1 MGGMPQL
8 KFPRLEKAHRWR
20 DQTLTPGARF
30 LCSPPTMRSFLLKL
44 KAGTEELNY
53 GRDILADYMLDIAR
67 GKSHLRILD
76 IGLGAG
82 KDLVNIRRRCLE
94 VHPELKIELFGL
106 ECYPPNVL
114 AAQKQG
120 IQVFPVNIE
129 TQRFPFEQAFFD
141 VVLSNQT
148 LEHTK
153 EVYWIFSEIS
163 RVLKPEGFVLSG
175 VPNLASLH
183 NRVALLL
190 GWQPTS
196 IQVLGPHVRGFTAPG
211 FIEFVETDGFFVNQ
225 AVKGSNFYPFPP
237 AMSRFLSRLFPLLS
251 VGLFLKTQRTT
262 KPGVFIEVLKTRFF
276 ETPFFAGP
284 D

>member
-1 MGGMPQL
+1 
-8 KFPRLEKAHRWR
+8 
-20 DQTLTPGARF
+20 
-30 LCSPPTMRSFLLKL
+30 MRKFLLKL

-53 GRDILADYMLDIAR
+53 GRDILANYVLEIASD
-67 GKSHLRILD
+67 KTQLRILD
-76 IGLGAG
+76 IGLGSG
-82 KDLVNIRRRCLE
+82 KDLLNIRRKCLE
-94 VHPELKIELFGL
+94 TRPQMKTELFGL
-106 ECYPPNVL
+106 ECYPPNVE
-114 AAQKQG
+114 AARKHG
-120 IQVFPVNIE
+120 IQVYSVNIE
-129 TQRFPFEQAFFD
+129 TEKFPFESGFFD

-163 RVLKPEGFVLSG
+163 RVLKPQGFVLTG

-183 NRVALLL
+183 NRVALLF
-190 GWQPTS
+190 GIQPTS

-211 FIEFVETDGFFVNQ
+211 FTEFVETDGYFINK

-237 AMSRFLSRLFPLLS
+237 SISRFLSRLLPLMS
-251 VGLFLKTQRTT
+251 VGLFFKTQRTS
-262 KPGVFIEVLKTRFF
+262 KPGVFIEVLKSRFF